1 MQHMDTKSGDGS
13 KTLENVL
20 SDIKKGKIAPCYLL
34 YGEEEYLIQDAFH
47 KILDLIIPPVDRT
60 LNLYSVDGH
69 QENIDDICL
78 ALLTAPL
85 IHGRK
90 IVAVKDTSLFQ
101 SKKIVPSLIKKIR
114 DNLESNPS
122 RAGGDFLQ
130 LLKLAGWKLDDLRD
144 DGWKRITDEEWQ
156 KNVPGDSGEDREKW
170 LPKIVDICAE
180 LGLKSA
186 TSGED
191 MESLSRV
198 IAGGLPEG
206 NHLILS
212 AREVDKRK
220 QLFKHIAETGEAL
233 YFPHA
238 KGENRQKFLLLET
251 AQDLL
256 SLRGK
261 KLSPDAWQ
269 AIGGKTGFDLRKSMA
284 ALEKLIIHTGDKPVI
299 DAGDVEEAVGKTK
312 EDTVFDL
319 TTALVERNLPQSLT
333 VLQDLLEQGLHY
345 MVIMKMIMREIRL
358 LLYAKLLVMSGNLE
372 SYNSSM
378 DYSRFQGRVYPTIKA
393 MGGKEKNGVGNISG
407 QHPYVIYKL
416 LKSSGNFSYEDL
428 IRHME
433 YLVGMEVSL
442 RSTGRDPKLVL
453 ERFFVE
459 VCLNQ

>member
-1 MQHMDTKSGDGS
+1 MNTQLDDRAE
-13 KTLENVL
+13 TLENAL
-20 SDIKKGKIAPCYLL
+20 SDIKKGIIAPCYLL
-34 YGEEEYLIQDAFH
+34 YGEEEYLIQDAFN
-47 KILDLIIPPVDRT
+47 KILDLLLPPADRA
-60 LNLYSVDGH
+60 LNLYAVDGQ

-78 ALLTAPL
+78 ALLSAPL
-85 IHGRK
+85 IPGRK

-101 SKKIVPSLIKKIR
+101 SKKMLPDLIKKIR

-122 RAGGDFLQ
+122 RAAGDFLR
-130 LLKLAGWKLDDLRD
+130 LLKLAGWKIEDLREG
-144 DGWKRITDEEWQ
+144 GWKRITDDDWQ

-170 LPKIVDICAE
+170 LPKIVDICTE
-180 LGLKSA
+180 RDLQSA
-186 TSGED
+186 AAGED
-191 MESLSRV
+191 MESLGRA
-198 IAGGLPEG
+198 IARGFPEG
-206 NHLILS
+206 NYLILT

-220 QLFKHIAETGEAL
+220 QLFKQIAEMGKVV
-233 YFPHA
+233 YFPYA
-238 KGENRQKFLLLET
+238 RGENRQKFLLLET

-269 AIGGKTGFDLRKSMA
+269 AIGRKTGFDLRKSMA

-319 TTALVERNLPQSLT
+319 TTALVERNLPQSLM

-345 MVIMKMIMREIRL
+345 LVIMKMITREVRF
-358 LLYAKLLVMSGNLE
+358 LLYAKLLVMSGKLE

-393 MGGKEKNGVGNISG
+393 LSGKEKDGVGNLSG

-416 LKSSGNFSYEDL
+416 LKSSERFSYKTLLKYMEQLAEIDL
-428 IRHME
+428 
-433 YLVGMEVSL
+433 SL
-442 RSTGRDPKLVL
+442 RSSGKDPKLQL
-453 ERFFVE
+453 ERFLAE
-459 VCLNQ
+459 VCLH